1 MLRETFRGA
10 GPRGEAGADQRYY
23 AFLKQFTQELAEK
36 REVVTTDIQRAAEKA
51 LGGVDQNGNPYQ
63 VDLSWF
69 FDQWIRGSGI
79 PQYALNYDVRQSE
92 DGSWLIEGVI
102 RQRVLLGT
110 TDHVMQG
117 TVYRGVV
124 DVTVKAKGEQYVK
137 RIVINQAETP
147 LQLKVPAKPVDVALN
162 KHGEMLAH
170 DTVYNASW

>member
-1 MLRETFRGA
+1 
-10 GPRGEAGADQRYY
+10 
-23 AFLKQFTQELAEK
+23 
-36 REVVTTDIQRAAEKA
+36 
-51 LGGVDQNGNPYQ
+51 
-63 VDLSWF
+63 
-69 FDQWIRGSGI
+69 
-79 PQYALNYDVRQSE
+79 
-92 DGSWLIEGVI
+92 
-102 RQRVLLGT
+102 
-110 TDHVMQG
+110 MQG